1 MAIEQVEVTDFFQ
14 RHKPFSDL
22 AVQEL
27 SQLASGVEIA
37 YYKAGSPILT
47 FGQDND
53 QWFVI
58 RSGAVEVFRRD
69 GELYNRLGE
78 GNFFGE
84 LAIMRNRPVRFP
96 VVALE
101 DTLAYLID
109 ADTFNHLF
117 DNNEQFAD
125 FVEVEDRSRLR
136 DSNAD
141 KKDNNSLL
149 TAKVE
154 KLIGQ
159 LPLILPPN
167 TTVQEAAVRM
177 TEEGVSSVLI
187 SNDQV
192 SSDADTDDEELV
204 IGIVTDVDIRSRL
217 VAQGLDLSS
226 PVTDIMTSQLTSVQS
241 HQYVFLAMMLMLK
254 HKVMHLP
261 VLKKSQ
267 PIGLISH
274 QDILRYESQ
283 NSLFVV
289 KSIFNALN
297 VDELAA
303 LKGEVQTC
311 FSRMVHEDA
320 NSQMIGSA
328 MAVIGRSFKQRLLEL
343 AEQELGPPPVPYCFL
358 ALGSMARD
366 EQLIVTDQDNAL
378 VLDNRFDPQLHDEYF
393 NALANFV
400 CDGLDRCGYTYCNG
414 GIMATN
420 KKWRQPLKVWEQ
432 YFSQWIE
439 KPTAETLL
447 NSAIFFDL
455 DGVWGKKV
463 WADTLNRLIRKK
475 AYKNARFL
483 ACMARNALLR
493 TPPLGFFKDFVMETD
508 GRQTNS
514 INMKRRGTAPI
525 ADLIRVHA
533 LSIGAK
539 GRNSFARL
547 QDVIESKILPPG
559 RGVDLRDALEFIA
572 MVRIRHQAFD
582 LDMQRVPDNDI
593 EPEYLSDFERKNL
606 KDAFQILSDAQKF
619 MKYRYQPGRHL

>member
-1 MAIEQVEVTDFFQ
+1 MATEQVEVTDFFQ

-22 AVQEL
+22 PTQEL
-27 SQLASGVEIA
+27 SHVASRVEIA
-37 YYKAGSPILT
+37 YYKAGVPILT

-84 LAIMRNRPVRFP
+84 LGIMRNRPVRFP

-101 DTLAYLID
+101 DTLVYLID
-109 ADTFNHLF
+109 AETFNHLF
-117 DNNEQFAD
+117 DNDEQFAD

-141 KKDNNSLL
+141 RKENNSLL

-154 KLIGQ
+154 KLIDQ
-159 LPLILPPN
+159 LPLILPPT

-187 SNDQV
+187 SKEHNADNIERDNDV
-192 SSDADTDDEELV
+192 V

-217 VAQGLDLSS
+217 VAKGLDLSA

-241 HQYVFLAMMLMLK
+241 HQYVFEAMMLMLK

-289 KSIFNALN
+289 KSIFSAQN

-303 LKGEVQTC
+303 LTGEVRGC

-343 AEQELGPPPVPYCFL
+343 AEQKFGPAPIPYCFL

-378 VLDNRFDPQLHDEYF
+378 VLDNRFDPQVHDEYF
-393 NALANFV
+393 SALANFV
-400 CDGLDRCGYTYCNG
+400 CDGLDRCGYSYCTG

-432 YFSQWIE
+432 YFSQWVDH
-439 KPTAETLL
+439 PTPETLL
-447 NSAIFFDL
+447 HSAIFFDL

-463 WADTLNRLIRKK
+463 WADMLNQLIRKK
-475 AYKNARFL
+475 AYKNSRFL

-533 LSIGAK
+533 LSVGAN

-547 QDVIESKILPPG
+547 HDVIDAKILPPG

-582 LDMQRVPDNDI
+582 LDMQREPDNDI

-606 KDAFQILSDAQKF
+606 RDAFQILSDAQKY

>member
-241 HQYVFLAMMLMLK
+241 HQYVFEAMMLMLK
-254 HKVMHLP
+254 HKVM
-261 VLKKSQ
+261 
-267 PIGLISH
+267 
-274 QDILRYESQ
+274 
-283 NSLFVV
+283 
-289 KSIFNALN
+289 
-297 VDELAA
+297 
-303 LKGEVQTC
+303 
-311 FSRMVHEDA
+311 HEDA

>member
-1 MAIEQVEVTDFFQ
+1 M
-14 RHKPFSDL
+14 
-22 AVQEL
+22 
-27 SQLASGVEIA
+27 
-37 YYKAGSPILT
+37 
-47 FGQDND
+47 
-53 QWFVI
+53 
-58 RSGAVEVFRRD
+58 
-69 GELYNRLGE
+69 
-78 GNFFGE
+78 
-84 LAIMRNRPVRFP
+84 
-96 VVALE
+96 ALE
-101 DTLAYLID
+101 DTLVYLID

-117 DNNEQFAD
+117 DNDEQFAD
-125 FVEVEDRSRLR
+125 YVEVEDRSRLR
-136 DSNAD
+136 DPSPD
-141 KKDNNSLL
+141 KKDNDSLL

-167 TTVQEAAVRM
+167 TSVQEAALRM

-187 SNDQV
+187 SNEQV
-192 SSDADTDDEELV
+192 PNNQASTENNDDDTDDEPV

-217 VAQGLDLSS
+217 VAQGLDLST
-226 PVTDIMTSQLTSVQS
+226 PVTDIMTSQLNTVQS
-241 HQYVFLAMMLMLK
+241 NQYVFEAMMLMLK

-261 VLKKSQ
+261 VLKNSR

-289 KSIFNALN
+289 KSIFSAQN
-297 VDELAA
+297 VDELAT
-303 LKGEVQTC
+303 LKEEVHAC
-311 FSRMVHEDA
+311 FSRMVDEDA

-343 AEQELGPPPVPYCFL
+343 AEEAFGPPPIPYCFL

-378 VLDNRFDPQLHDEYF
+378 VLDNRFEPKVHDEYF
-393 NALANFV
+393 SKLANFV
-400 CDGLDRCGYTYCNG
+400 CDGLDRCGYTYCKG

-420 KKWRQPLKVWEQ
+420 KKWRQPLNVWEQ
-432 YFSQWIE
+432 YFTQWIE
-439 KPTAETLL
+439 KPTPETLL

-463 WADTLNRLIRKK
+463 WAEKLNRLIRQK
-475 AYKNARFL
+475 AHKNSRFL

-533 LSIGAK
+533 LSVGAK
-539 GRNSFARL
+539 GRNSFYRL
-547 QDVIESKILPPG
+547 NDVIDAKILPPG
-559 RGVDLRDALEFIA
+559 RGADLRDALEFIA

-582 LDMQRVPDNDI
+582 LEMNRVPDNDI

-606 KDAFQILSDAQKF
+606 RDAFQILSDAQKY